1 MKQSRLAYPLP
12 DVIDPIETI
21 CVRFEIPDDI
31 YHRGAFLGAM
41 YTLTRW
47 FNWES
52 DEAKTGKQV
61 ADVWLKIYRD
71 LEENLG
77 ETPCD
82 DRTPLM
88 LQQNPENP
96 CQVQY
101 MNDFG
106 EWVTF
111 YDFALCGAFNNN
123 IDILGIL
130 NYSETNIANGITAQE
145 LVDFLADE
153 ANYDAQLAINAQ
165 NQANRDKLLCY
176 ALRIMFEVYLETM
189 KNNLESARKGEITLS
204 MVAGA
209 FIALGFAPLSPLI
222 TGAILAS
229 FTAGALFGVGAVNYS
244 DLTDQTA
251 RDKVICHAYESL
263 FGDNLTRAGFATV
276 YDVVPF
282 VTDSP
287 EYRQSQALKD
297 LIGTSQAYI
306 ALLNMMQNKLSVVDA
321 MVNDC
326 DECISPTIWVHTFDF
341 AVDNGNFY
349 AIEVTANNPDYFG
362 VWSSGKWGSTD
373 GLFGGRY
380 RRAIWFARD
389 FAESTVT
396 KVQIYTNFT
405 KGIFDQNINTHLFQ
419 SSSGTNYATTIR
431 ASIIASVATD
441 ATDYMEWN
449 GTASMRRIAFQM
461 ASSHRFTAQYS
472 GVMEI
477 TKIIVSGTG
486 VNPFI

>member
-1 MKQSRLAYPLP
+1 MTDSRLSFPLP
-12 DVIDPIETI
+12 VIIDPIETI
-21 CVRFEIPDDI
+21 CVQFEIPDEL

-47 FNWES
+47 FNWDR

-61 ADVWLKIYRD
+61 ADVWMKIYRK
-71 LEENLG
+71 LEDELG
-77 ETPCD
+77 EKPCD
-82 DRTPLM
+82 GDAPIM

-96 CQVQY
+96 CQMQY
-101 MNDFG
+101 MNDVG

-111 YDFALCGAFNNN
+111 YDYSLCGAFNTN
-123 IDILGIL
+123 IDLIGIV

-145 LVDFLADE
+145 LADFLADE
-153 ANYDAQLAINAQ
+153 NGYDPQVAINAQ

-176 ALRIMFEVYLETM
+176 ALRIMFEVYLETL
-189 KNNLESARKGEITLS
+189 KNNLESARRNEITLS

-222 TGAILAS
+222 TGSILAS
-229 FTAGALFGVGAVNYS
+229 FSAGAIFGISAINYS

-251 RDKVICHAYESL
+251 RDKVICHAYETL
-263 FGDNLTRAGFATV
+263 YGDNLTRSGFATV

-282 VTDSP
+282 VTDSA

-306 ALLNMMQNKLSVVDA
+306 ALLNIMQNKLSVVDA

-326 DECISPTIWVHTFDF
+326 DECISPTIWTHTFDF
-341 AVDNGNFY
+341 AINNGNFY
-349 AIEVTANNPDYFG
+349 AIETLANNPDYFG
-362 VWSSGKWGSTD
+362 TWSSGKWMSTD

-380 RRAIWFARD
+380 RRAIWFGRD
-389 FAESTVT
+389 FAESTIT

-419 SSSGTNYATTIR
+419 SYAGANYAVTIR
-431 ASIIASVATD
+431 ASIVASVATD
-441 ATDYMEWN
+441 ASDYLEWN

-472 GVMEI
+472 GVMEV